1 MKSFNKDNYKK
12 QSQIFNLKKIL
23 NNAKNESNLLNSKL
37 KELQKIFKTMKD
49 IINYICT
56 QRNNG
61 KINDLSKN
69 KLNHKKEDEIK
80 IKQNICKTLNN
91 IIKEYKDRDE
101 IKKTEENKKLIKEK
115 LNNVNKLLIK
125 LKYEKMKNEK
135 DILIQTIKEKKN
147 ICDSLNNQIEL
158 EQDFQNAFHPKNYIF
173 YDNLYN
179 VNIKNVSINQI
190 IDTKKKLK
198 DKTKIYLKETGKKSL
213 RDLKQEKIN
222 YMDKLNTFIYDK
234 GFNYSFSNK
243 RYKEKYNIKVELIDK
258 YGFSSD
264 SDSDYDEEE
273 SNNKIVFMNMNIIN
287 KNIFNKDINKKISL
301 SSSEKDTND
310 QEIKNN
316 SNYLL
321 LNKLVDLKEKY
332 NKLINEKYEL
342 DYQQNLIIKK
352 IKKIK
357 NIKNIKYSMRRNCTF
372 SSNKVNKLY

>member
-69 KLNHKKEDEIK
+69 KLNHKKEDEMK

-91 IIKEYKDRDE
+91 IIKEYKNRDE

-115 LNNVNKLLIK
+115 LNNVNKLLVK

-213 RDLKQEKIN
+213 RDLKKEKIN
-222 YMDKLNTFIYDK
+222 YMDKLNNFIYDK

-273 SNNKIVFMNMNIIN
+273 SNNKIVFMNIIN

-352 IKKIK
+352 IK

>member
-69 KLNHKKEDEIK
+69 KLNHKKEDEMK

-91 IIKEYKDRDE
+91 IIKEYKNRDE

-115 LNNVNKLLIK
+115 LNNVNKLLVK

-190 IDTKKKLK
+190 IDIKKKLK
-198 DKTKIYLKETGKKSL
+198 YKTKLYLKETGKKSL
-213 RDLKQEKIN
+213 RDLKKEKIN
-222 YMDKLNTFIYDK
+222 YMDKLNNFIYDK

-273 SNNKIVFMNMNIIN
+273 SNNKIVFMNIIN

-352 IKKIK
+352 IK